1 MPSFKS
7 SFLAVAAAFAATAS
21 AQQFYDIDPETV
33 PSGVR
38 VRWCDDQVRSCKGI
52 CAQTAEGDPL
62 VNDCDSDALRYGCI
76 CSDGNKP
83 NVTEYSLTL
92 PFHMCQEWG
101 NQCVAA
107 CGLANNQ
114 CSSDCRENNP
124 CGAQDPQRVN
134 ATSSTSA
141 GPEATAATTTT
152 SSNGGIFTGLNGA
165 GPEDEDDSTDSPSA
179 AAVLESNRALGA
191 ALLIGGFLGGFAF
204 LL

>member
-1 MPSFKS
+1 VQGHLCSDRRGRAARQRLRLCTS
-7 SFLAVAAAFAATAS
+7 SSYQL
-21 AQQFYDIDPETV
+21 PL
-33 PSGVR
+33 R
-38 VRWCDDQVRSCKGI
+38 VTHMLTPAPQ
-52 CAQTAEGDPL
+52 
-62 VNDCDSDALRYGCI
+62 DALRYGCI
-76 CSDGNKP
+76 CADGNKP

-107 CGLANNQ
+107 CGLGSNQ
-114 CSSDCRENNP
+114 CSSDCRQNNP

-165 GPEDEDDSTDSPSA
+165 GPEDEDDDSNTDSPSA

-191 ALLIGGFLGGFAF
+191 ALLIGGFLGGLAF